1 MNRGFGLNVSKGKIK
16 EREMELMKSKIE
28 QAVELMNEDFRVFS
42 TLVLKQ
48 FDLLEKICQ
57 AKDGLRDEKMHEL
70 DMNEKVLD
78 GLEVKMR
85 EEIVRSI
92 VLYGP
97 RASDLRKIM
106 AYHDMSSYLERMG
119 DLAKNIAEYAVQLK
133 SEAPE
138 LVTIRTR
145 LFDLLSVSEKMA
157 QNAIFAFTC
166 EDNLLARD
174 TIAKDNVAD
183 DMQAEITRRLIE
195 IPISDLGQSDLRDI
209 VCMSGMAYNMERIA
223 DHATNIAESALFL
236 MEGRDWKHLESQVD

>member
-1 MNRGFGLNVSKGKIK
+1 MGIQEPVRGRLPRTKK
-16 EREMELMKSKIE
+16 EKDMELMKSKIE
-28 QAVELMNEDFRVFS
+28 QAIELMNEDFRVFS

-48 FDLLEKICQ
+48 LDLLKKIYP
-57 AKDGLRDEKMHEL
+57 AKDEIRDERMHEL
-70 DMNEKVLD
+70 EMNEKVLD

-106 AYHDMSSYLERMG
+106 AYYDMSSYLERMG
-119 DLAKNIAEYAVQLK
+119 DLTKNLAEYEVQLR
-133 SEAPE
+133 SVSPA
-138 LVTIRTR
+138 LVRIRER
-145 LFDLLSVSEKMA
+145 LFELLAVSEKMA

-174 TIAKDNVAD
+174 TIAKDNVVD
-183 DMQAEITRRLIE
+183 EMQAGITRSLIE
-195 IPISDLGQSDLRDI
+195 VPMDELGQDDLRDV

-236 MEGRDWKHLESQVD
+236 MEGRDWKHKDGNF

>member
-1 MNRGFGLNVSKGKIK
+1 
-16 EREMELMKSKIE
+16 MELMKSKIE
-28 QAVELMNEDFRVFS
+28 QALELMNEDFRVFS

-48 FDLLEKICQ
+48 FDLLEKIYKAQ
-57 AKDGLRDEKMHEL
+57 GELRDEKMNEL

-106 AYHDMSSYLERMG
+106 AYHDMSSYLDRMG
-119 DLAKNIAEYAVQLK
+119 ELTNNLAEYAVQLG
-133 SEAPE
+133 SETPVLAG
-138 LVTIRTR
+138 IRGR
-145 LFDLLSVSEKMA
+145 LFELLAVSEKMA

-174 TIAKDNVAD
+174 TIAKDSVAD
-183 DMQAEITRRLIE
+183 SMLEEITRRLIE
-195 IPISDLGQSDLRDI
+195 APIADLTQADLRDI
-209 VCMSGMAYNMERIA
+209 VCMSAMAYNMERIA

-236 MEGRDWKHLESQVD
+236 MEGKDWKHRDAKSE

>member
-1 MNRGFGLNVSKGKIK
+1 
-16 EREMELMKSKIE
+16 MELMKSKIE
-28 QAVELMNEDFRVFS
+28 QAIELMNEDFRVFS

-48 FDLLEKICQ
+48 FDLLEKVYKSQ
-57 AKDGLRDEKMHEL
+57 GDLRDEKLNEL

-119 DLAKNIAEYAVQLK
+119 DLTKNLAEYAVQLK
-133 SEAPE
+133 SETPV
-138 LVTIRTR
+138 LVDIRGR
-145 LFDLLSVSEKMA
+145 LFELLNVSEKMA

-183 DMQAEITRRLIE
+183 SLLEEITRRLIE
-195 IPISDLGQSDLRDI
+195 VPVADMNQEDLRDI

-236 MEGRDWKHLESQVD
+236 MEGRDWKHRDTREIM

>member
-1 MNRGFGLNVSKGKIK
+1 M
-16 EREMELMKSKIE
+16 MKSKIE
-28 QAVELMNEDFRVFS
+28 QAIELMNEDFRVFS

-48 FDLLEKICQ
+48 FDLLEKVYKSQ
-57 AKDGLRDEKMHEL
+57 GDLRDEKLNEL

-119 DLAKNIAEYAVQLK
+119 DLTKNLAEYAVQLK
-133 SEAPE
+133 SETPV
-138 LVTIRTR
+138 LVDIRGR
-145 LFDLLSVSEKMA
+145 LFELLNVSEKMA

-166 EDNLLARD
+166 EDNLLARVID
-174 TIAKDNVAD
+174 PLPGLLSCSCNIILSRIKD
-183 DMQAEITRRLIE
+183 IKGLRL
-195 IPISDLGQSDLRDI
+195 
-209 VCMSGMAYNMERIA
+209 
-223 DHATNIAESALFL
+223 
-236 MEGRDWKHLESQVD
+236 